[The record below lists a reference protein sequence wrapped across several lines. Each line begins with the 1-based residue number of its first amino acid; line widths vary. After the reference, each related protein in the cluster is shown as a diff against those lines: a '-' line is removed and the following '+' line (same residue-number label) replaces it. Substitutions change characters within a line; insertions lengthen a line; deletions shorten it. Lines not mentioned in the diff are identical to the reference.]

1 MSEFIIVNIVL
12 FSILALLFLLLSW
25 MWPPDSPW
33 SPWWKT
39 DKKAGRAA
47 IKLGKISKKDVVY
60 ELGSGDGEF
69 ALLVAREIGAK
80 VVGIEID
87 PLRFLISRIRQL
99 LNNTDGKVIFLKKDF
114 KKVNISPASVVFVYL
129 VPRALERITPKLLD
143 ELKPG
148 TRIISYRYKIPNA
161 SENKIQY
168 KGVEN
173 KNLFYLYQI

>member
-1 MSEFIIVNIVL
+1 MTEFFIVNIVL
-12 FSILALLFLLLSW
+12 LSILAFLFLLLSW

-39 DKKAGRAA
+39 DKVAGRAA
-47 IKLGKISKKDVVY
+47 IDFGKINKNDVVY

-69 ALLVAREIGAK
+69 AILVAKEIGAK

-87 PLRFLISRIRQL
+87 PLRFWISKVRQK
-99 LNNTDGKVIFLKKDF
+99 LNKVNGKVTFLKKDF
-114 KKVNISPASVVFVYL
+114 KKVNISDASVIFVYL
-129 VPRALERITPKLLD
+129 VPRALERITPKLLE

-161 SENKIQY
+161 KENKIKY
-168 KGVEN
+168 KGVES
-173 KNLFYLYQI
+173 KNLFYLYQV